1 MEDSKLN
8 ILSSVKTYADSII
21 KTTIQIT
28 NKENLFSI
36 LPEQQKIEKEEEK
49 ILITLN
55 EILNSDTAEDM
66 YIEDDYIEDVYNE
79 LINVKPNTNT
89 EDEIEINEEPMD
101 QDINLKRKLTNDND
115 IKIEPKKF
123 KTNDALNIQY
133 LGSSVK
139 NNRNSSNN
147 WYKSYAS

>member
-8 ILSSVKTYADSII
+8 ILFSVKTYADSII

-101 QDINLKRKLTNDND
+101 
-115 IKIEPKKF
+115 
-123 KTNDALNIQY
+123 
-133 LGSSVK
+133 
-139 NNRNSSNN
+139 
-147 WYKSYAS
+147 